1 MATRVLQLRTEQ
13 RQRRSQLMRGMRNEA
28 PLHGGLPLDPRN
40 ALIDR
45 IHNGPQLALKVL
57 RAQRHKFVR
66 RTVAHV
72 IGQRHQVPQLER
84 QPDAY
89 QHDGIAMISA
99 KCCSCGRHNSVAKAS
114 RSSSVRPTETRMRL
128 LSPESY
134 IGRMMETARTG

>member
-72 IGQRHQVPQLER
+72 IPTHTSTM
-84 QPDAY
+84 A
-89 QHDGIAMISA
+89 IAMISA

-134 IGRMMETARTG
+134 IGRMIETARTG